1 VWGTSAARN
10 AMPGERVVEF
20 RRGRSMT
27 SEEGVRRFGCG
38 NWRLRS

>member
-1 VWGTSAARN
+1 
-10 AMPGERVVEF
+10 MPGERAAEF

-27 SEEGVRRFGCG
+27 SQEDVRRFG